1 MLFGH
6 ILSGLRRFMKINK
19 INFQSRVIKQ
29 GILFIIIFGEKK
41 HCTVCLRERKFFP
54 NYKKIIHHCFSVI
67 FKRISAEFRQ
77 ILLAEFCSVYE
88 TEIFFR
94 VAAGTEIFFRTVDR
108 TEIFPFF
115 FRSVFFRSA
124 PFPWTIF
131 WRKYFRDGIKNR
143 FPWKH

>member
-1 MLFGH
+1 MFSFFVTWSL
-6 ILSGLRRFMKINK
+6 LRLKRFMKINK
-19 INFQSRVIKQ
+19 INFQSRVIIKQ

-94 VAAGTEIFFRTVDR
+94 FAAGTEIFFRTVDG
-108 TEIFPFF
+108 TEIFPVF
-115 FRSVFFRSA
+115 FRSV
-124 PFPWTIF
+124 PFP
-131 WRKYFRDGIKNR
+131 
-143 FPWKH
+143 